1 MLQRLLVPVL
11 LAVALAAPAAAD
23 DGSRYSEWRPDGA
36 EAEGGA
42 ALEALARELEA
53 LIDEAENARAAD
65 PRFLQ
70 DLRDKIAAHV
80 ADAAPREALIRDDFS
95 DGDFTDDPRWEVV
108 SGDFSVD
115 RRLGLRTTIPLSGAD
130 TETLRLSLD
139 TILDTKEELLDDAGE
154 LFDKGKDTFGDLL
167 SGEKKLSDL
176 LSGEKK
182 LSDLLGGGGEEA
194 KEDTGPAGPEP
205 AEIVLETEFPNAFAL
220 ELEIMS
226 GMAHKDAQFEIDL
239 FQGRA
244 GAAGY
249 RLSYLPGDDP
259 GLLLSRFGRRS
270 TEVIG
275 EHEDALTLEDGQSH
289 TVALVRESDGT
300 MTATVDGSELIR
312 VKSSALEDPFGG
324 VSLVNGGGD
333 YAIRSI
339 AIYGDQ

>member
-11 LAVALAAPAAAD
+11 LAVALAAPAVAD

-36 EAEGGA
+36 ETEGAA

-95 DGDFTDDPRWEVV
+95 DGDYTDDPRWEVV

-154 LFDKGKDTFGDLL
+154 LFDKGKDTFG
-167 SGEKKLSDL
+167 DL

>member
-1 MLQRLLVPVL
+1 MLQRLLVPIL
-11 LAVALAAPAAAD
+11 LAGALAAPAAAD
-23 DGSRYSEWRPDGA
+23 DGSRYSEWRSDGA
-36 EAEGGA
+36 EAEGDA

-70 DLRDKIAAHV
+70 DLREKIAAHV

-95 DGDFTDDPRWEVV
+95 DGDYTDDPRWEVV

-139 TILDTKEELLDDAGE
+139 TILDTKEELLDDVGE
-154 LFDKGKDTFGDLL
+154 LFDKGKDTVGDLL

-176 LSGEKK
+176 LG
-182 LSDLLGGGGEEA
+182 GGGGEEA

-205 AEIVLETEFPNAFAL
+205 AEIVLESEISNAFAL
-220 ELEIMS
+220 ELEMMS
-226 GMAHKDAQFEIDL
+226 GLAHKDAQFEIDL

-275 EHEDALTLEDGQSH
+275 EHEDVLNLEDGQSH

-339 AIYGDQ
+339 AIYGD

>member
-11 LAVALAAPAAAD
+11 LAVALAAPAVAD

-36 EAEGGA
+36 ETEGAA

-95 DGDFTDDPRWEVV
+95 DGDYTDDPRWEVV

-115 RRLGLRTTIPLSGAD
+115 RRLGLRTTIPLRGAAA
-130 TETLRLSLD
+130 ETSRLSLD
-139 TILDTKEELLDDAGE
+139 TIRDKGDELLDKGGE
-154 LFDKGKDTFGDLL
+154 LLDKSKDTIG
-167 SGEKKLSDL
+167 DL

-182 LSDLLGGGGEEA
+182 LSDLLGGGGGDEA
-194 KEDTGPAGPEP
+194 KEDSGPAGPEP
-205 AEIVLETEFPNAFAL
+205 AEIVLETEIPNAFAL
-220 ELEIMS
+220 ELEMMS

-339 AIYGDQ
+339 AIYGD

>member
-11 LAVALAAPAAAD
+11 LAGALAAPAAAD
-23 DGSRYSEWRPDGA
+23 DGSRYSEWRAEGA

-95 DGDFTDDPRWEVV
+95 DGDYTDDPRWDVV

-115 RRLGLRTTIPLSGAD
+115 SRLGLRTTIPLSGAD
-130 TETLRLSLD
+130 TETMRLSLD
-139 TILDTKEELLDDAGE
+139 TILETKDELLDKGGE
-154 LFDKGKDTFGDLL
+154 LLDKGKDTVGDLISGEKSFGDLL
-167 SGEKKLSDL
+167 
-176 LSGEKK
+176 
-182 LSDLLGGGGEEA
+182 GGDDEEEV
-194 KEDTGPAGPEP
+194 KEDTGLDGPEP
-205 AEIVLETEFPNAFAL
+205 AEIVLEADIPNAFAL
-220 ELEIMS
+220 ELEMLS
-226 GMAHKDAQFEIDL
+226 GIAHKDAQFEIDL
-239 FQGRA
+239 FQGRG
-244 GAAGY
+244 GASGY
-249 RLSYLPGDDP
+249 RLSYLAGDDP
-259 GLLLSRFGRRS
+259 GLLLSRFGRRGA
-270 TEVIG
+270 EVIG
-275 EHEDALTLEDGQSH
+275 EHDDALTLEDGQSH
-289 TVALVRESDGT
+289 MVVLVRESDGT
-300 MTATVDGSELIR
+300 MTATVDGSKLIR

-339 AIYGDQ
+339 AIYDEQ

>member
-1 MLQRLLVPVL
+1 MLQRLLVPIL
-11 LAVALAAPAAAD
+11 LAGALAVPAAAD

-36 EAEGGA
+36 EAEGDA

-70 DLRDKIAAHV
+70 DLREKIAAHV

-95 DGDFTDDPRWEVV
+95 DGDYTDDPRWEVV

-115 RRLGLRTTIPLSGAD
+115 RRLGLRTTIPLSGAE

-154 LFDKGKDTFGDLL
+154 LFDKGKDTVG
-167 SGEKKLSDL
+167 DL

-182 LSDLLGGGGEEA
+182 LSDLLGGGGDDEA

-205 AEIVLETEFPNAFAL
+205 AEIVLEAEIPNAFAL

-226 GMAHKDAQFEIDL
+226 GMVHKDAQFEIDL

-312 VKSSALEDPFGG
+312 VKSSALEDPFDG